1 MSQDCFKHQKSVYIH
16 VNLVYQLQKS
26 QLKER
31 QKPAHDI
38 HRRNVQEYIYMAKS
52 TKSPKL
58 NFVLNTFKEF
68 NNVLN

>member
-1 MSQDCFKHQKSVYIH
+1 MLIWCISYKKV
-16 VNLVYQLQKS
+16 K
-26 QLKER
+26 LKKKK
-31 QKPAHDI
+31 KPAHDI
-38 HRRNVQEYIYMAKS
+38 HRRNVQEYIYIYMAKS